1 MCMCEWGGGKDK
13 YILDF
18 AQLDWHTYFNA
29 LRIHIYVSFIIL
41 TSGTFAVPNIP
52 LSTNM
57 HREIITSSD
66 MSSMTLAA
74 SPATKANSTGARYR
88 FQNKNISPRLAVVL
102 PMCPNKLPLGSQKM
116 RSKHSTTLLRL
127 PKPKRSMAATFQSGN
142 GGENWTV
149 FGSDW
154 VFLLVDCFNTPKG
167 NVQSTTS
174 PVNNI
179 KHTRNHIIINM
190 LLYMLRLRIF

>member
-1 MCMCEWGGGKDK
+1 MNRGERKGHI
-13 YILDF
+13 YLDS
-18 AQLDWHTYFNA
+18 AKLDWHHRRHTYFNE
-29 LRIHIYVSFIIL
+29 LSILYIYVSFIIL

-57 HREIITSSD
+57 QREIIISSD

-127 PKPKRSMAATFQSGN
+127 PKPKRSIAATFQSGN
-142 GGENWTV
+142 GGENCTV
-149 FGSDW
+149 FGSD
-154 VFLLVDCFNTPKG
+154 
-167 NVQSTTS
+167 
-174 PVNNI
+174 
-179 KHTRNHIIINM
+179 
-190 LLYMLRLRIF
+190 